1 MSKTEVIKAIEMCLK
16 EPDRGSF
23 YGYCENCPYNEHM
36 DCVDYLLRDALK
48 ELRENG

>member
-16 EPDRGSF
+16 EPDRGN
-23 YGYCENCPYNEHM
+23 CENCPYDEHM
-36 DCVDYLLRDALK
+36 DCVYYLLRDALK